1 MPEGNINTEVVEHLS
16 EHGGGHEHRPENEG
30 RLRVEVIEILEAVLL
45 SLVAIATAW
54 SGYQSA
60 RWDGLSAHDYA
71 TSSKLRVESEQFNL
85 QSGQYLLYDTNVFDS
100 WVQATTLGEKKL
112 AGIMYKR
119 FTTNYRVAFDAWLK
133 TRPFTNPDAPK
144 GPRYMPQ
151 YKDPLAERGAALGE
165 QATTAFE
172 AGATDRERGERYVR
186 VTVILAMVLFLIAL
200 GQRFKIKQ
208 VRVGVLVAA
217 GLFVVYAAFLVAGM
231 PRA

>member
-60 RWDGLSAHDYA
+60 KWDGHSANHYA
-71 TSSKLRVESEQFNL
+71 TASKLRVESEQYNL
-85 QSGQYLLYDTNVFDS
+85 QSGQYLLYNTNVFDS

-112 AGIMYKR
+112 AAIMHRR
-119 FTTNYRVAFDAWLK
+119 FTPNYRVAFDAWWKLH
-133 TRPFTNPDAPK
+133 PFTNPKAPA
-144 GPRYMPQ
+144 GPRFMPQ
-151 YKDPLAERGAALGE
+151 YKDPLAAQGQTLSDQSTAAFDE
-165 QATTAFE
+165 
-172 AGATDRERGERYVR
+172 GATDRETGEKYVR

-208 VRVGVLVAA
+208 VRVGVLVGA
-217 GLFVVYAAFLVAGM
+217 GVFLAYAAILVTGL